1 MTTILINTLL
11 LLAIILMLSI
21 NLSYFCGKEPS
32 HYAAIDDERF
42 SIANITKG
50 ITTISNRKLSPF
62 IPPFIPFRSTFVA
75 SPKYSL
81 AACRIQ
87 KNLSTILLHLFCYLN
102 TPRKFSKKASS
113 LTTEFKNHLSTETC
127 NTTHATHIAT
137 NTTFTTKLAIIRDPV
152 ERFLSG
158 FVDKCIHEAKN
169 KDSRCYG
176 CDRDLVCVLK
186 EQYTRFQMIVDGSL
200 RSYSYEDRHFAPM
213 SWFCD
218 FDPETIKNYQ
228 FLYFGETE
236 EQQGQTISDL
246 MDVLDTHG
254 VDNHTISHIF
264 DELSA
269 NRTKHSTSGSEI
281 RRKMGAELR
290 KSKEAMRYLY
300 HLYENDYRVFNLK
313 SPFIYHKV

>member
-1 MTTILINTLL
+1 MTTTLINTLL

-42 SIANITKG
+42 SMENIT
-50 ITTISNRKLSPF
+50 N
-62 IPPFIPFRSTFVA
+62 
-75 SPKYSL
+75 
-81 AACRIQ
+81 
-87 KNLSTILLHLFCYLN
+87 
-102 TPRKFSKKASS
+102 
-113 LTTEFKNHLSTETC
+113 
-127 NTTHATHIAT
+127 
-137 NTTFTTKLAIIRDPV
+137 
-152 ERFLSG
+152 
-158 FVDKCIHEAKN
+158 EAKN

-218 FDPETIKNYQ
+218 FDPDTIKNYQ

-236 EQQGQTISDL
+236 EQQSQTISDL

-269 NRTKHSTSGSEI
+269 NRTKHSTSGSQI
-281 RRKMGAELR
+281 RRKVGEELR
-290 KSKEAMRYLY
+290 KSREAMRYLY
-300 HLYENDYRVFNLK
+300 YIYENDYRVFNLK